1 MSKVPDLRADATTD
15 QFVLTHVN
23 TGHISVHHLAGVGGP
38 TQDDLTAKYKRAGRL
53 LALGS
58 AWLAELTYRGGAWGG
73 AWGEAGL
80 GMAHPV
86 VWGISYPLVVLC
98 VQSPQ
103 GPPWGCFLQAPKPAW
118 FLSSPILLTLRR
130 QPWVHTLVPWA
141 PSRRSRD
148 PSAKQDSVTPLQ
160 TFRNDP
166 E

>member
-1 MSKVPDLRADATTD
+1 MSKVPDLRADAKTD

-23 TGHISVHHLAGVGGP
+23 TGHISVHHLARVGGP
-38 TQDDLTAKYKRAGRL
+38 TQDDLTAKYKRAGHL
-53 LALGS
+53 LALPPGWQDS
-58 AWLAELTYRGGAWGG
+58 PTRE
-73 AWGEAGL
+73 WGEAGP